1 MARTLI
7 GALMVVAAV
16 NAFAQDLGH
25 QGGSYKIIEPDMLE
39 MMQKKAQE
47 FVDSGKYEV
56 WKKESVE
63 RARKAIMEP
72 DPVPMSSLPE
82 HKSRLFDPT
91 IRQEAAIVH
100 PQTGE
105 EIVPAGTEIN
115 PLDYV
120 SMDQVLIF
128 IDGRD
133 QKQIDWALKEGSK
146 GRSKI
151 VLIAGPWIDLM
162 KKHNQRLY
170 YDLHGT
176 LTAKFGITGMPATIR
191 QEGRKLRV
199 EEAIRL

>member
-7 GALMVVAAV
+7 AALMLVAASG
-16 NAFAQDLGH
+16 AFAQDLGQH
-25 QGGSYKIIEPDMLE
+25 GGTYKIIEPDMLE
-39 MMQKKAQE
+39 MLQKKAQE
-47 FVDSGKYEV
+47 FVDSGKYEA

-91 IRQEAAIVH
+91 VRQATAIIH

-115 PLDYV
+115 PLDHV

-133 QKQIDWALKEGSK
+133 QRQIDWALNEGAK

-176 LTAKFGITGMPATIR
+176 LTGKFNITSMPATIR

-199 EEAIRL
+199 EEGIPL